1 MLHPDRAMKRSQ
13 ERFIMTHSPL
23 RRRGLALAAGA
34 GVAALLLTGCVAS
47 ERDDSAD
54 DGGGSDVDT
63 TFVFAASS
71 DPASLDPSLAQ
82 DGETFRVSR
91 QIFEGL
97 VGTEPGTADPAPLLA
112 EEWES
117 SEDGMSHTFT
127 LKQDVTFHD
136 GTPFNAEAVCF
147 NFDRWYNWTG
157 VLASEAVGYYY
168 NKLFKGYASNPDDAV
183 YKSCTTDGD
192 DKVTIELNKPFAG
205 FVASLSLPAF
215 AMQSPSALEEFSADE
230 VGGTAEAPVLSEYAQ
245 GHPVGTGP
253 FQFDSWAPGEN
264 VTLTAYS
271 DYWGEQGQIEEVIF
285 RVIGDPTARRQAL
298 EAGDIDGYDLVGPAD
313 TQALEDKGFT
323 MVSRPPFTVLYL
335 AFNQAVPELQDL
347 GVRQALSY
355 AIDKDALIK
364 QVLPEG
370 TEKAT
375 QFVPPVV
382 NGYNE
387 GVTTYDYDPDMAK
400 SLLED
405 AGYTA
410 DNPLSLTFNYP
421 VNVSRP
427 YMPDPEQIFT
437 VLARQ
442 LEEVGVQITPET
454 DAWNPD
460 YLEKITATPDHG
472 IHLLG
477 WTGDYNDTDNFV
489 GVFFGQQSSEWGF
502 DNPELF
508 TALSEARGVSSIDE
522 QTPLY
527 EAINEQVAQFIPG
540 VPIAHPAPT
549 LAFDERVESYPA
561 SPVNDE
567 VFTDI
572 VLTK

>member
-1 MLHPDRAMKRSQ
+1 MHHTSM
-13 ERFIMTHSPL
+13 
-23 RRRGLALAAGA
+23 RRRGLIAVTGTAIAAMLLA
-34 GVAALLLTGCVAS
+34 GCVAS
-47 ERDDSAD
+47 DRGDDSGDAE
-54 DGGGSDVDT
+54 GDVDS

-71 DPASLDPSLAQ
+71 DPASLDPAFAQ

-112 EEWES
+112 ESWEP
-117 SEDGMSHTFT
+117 SEDNLSYTFT
-127 LKQDVTFHD
+127 LKEDVTFQD
-136 GTPFNAEAVCF
+136 GTPFNAEAVCV

-157 VLASEAVGYYY
+157 LAASEAFGYYY
-168 NKLFKGYASNPDDAV
+168 NKLFHGYASNPADAV
-183 YKSCTTDGD
+183 YKSCTPDGD
-192 DKVTIELNKPFAG
+192 YSVTVELNKPFAG
-205 FVASLSLPAF
+205 FIPALSLPAF
-215 AMQSPSALEEFSADE
+215 AMQSPAAMQEFAADE
-230 VGGTAEAPVLSEYAQ
+230 VGGSAEAPALSEYAM

-253 FQFDSWAPGEN
+253 FQFEEWAPGEQ
-264 VTLTAYS
+264 VTLKSYP
-271 DYWGEQGQIEEVIF
+271 DYWGEKGQIEEIIF
-285 RVIGDPTARRQAL
+285 RTIDDPTARRQSL

-313 TQALEDKGFT
+313 TAALEEDGFT
-323 MVSRPPFTVLYL
+323 MVPRPPFTILYL
-335 AFNQAVPELQDL
+335 AFNQQIPELQDPK
-347 GVRQALSY
+347 VREALSY
-355 AIDKDALIK
+355 AIDKDALIS

-370 TEKAT
+370 TQKAT
-375 QFVPPVV
+375 QFIPEVV

-387 GVTTYDYDPDMAK
+387 DVTTYEYDVDKAK
-400 SLLED
+400 ALLAE
-405 AGYTA
+405 AGY
-410 DNPLSLTFNYP
+410 DESNPLKLDFNYP

-437 VLARQ
+437 VLSSQ
-442 LEEVGVQITPET
+442 LAEAGVETTPVSEEWVE
-454 DAWNPD
+454 
-460 YLEKITATPDHG
+460 YLDRTTGTSNHG

-489 GVFFGQQSSEWGF
+489 GVFFGAQSSEWGF

-508 TALSEARGVSSIDE
+508 SALAEARGVADLDE

-527 EAINEQVAQFIPG
+527 EDINEMVAEFIPG
-540 VPIAHPAPT
+540 VPLAHPAPT
-549 LAFDERVESYPA
+549 LAFDSRVESYPA

>member
-1 MLHPDRAMKRSQ
+1 MH
-13 ERFIMTHSPL
+13 HSIT
-23 RRRGLALAAGA
+23 RRRGLIAVSGAALAAL
-34 GVAALLLTGCVAS
+34 VLSGCVAS
-47 ERDDSAD
+47 QRGDG
-54 DGGGSDVDT
+54 DGGGSGDVDG

-71 DPASLDPSLAQ
+71 DPASLDPAFAQ

-112 EEWES
+112 EKWES

-127 LKQDVTFHD
+127 LKEGVTFHD
-136 GTPFNAEAVCF
+136 GTPFNAEAVCA

-157 VLASEAVGYYY
+157 LAASEALGYYY
-168 NKLFKGYASNPDDAV
+168 NKLFKGYASDPANAV
-183 YKSCTTDGD
+183 YKSCTPDGD
-192 DKVTIELNKPFAG
+192 YSVTIDLNKPFAG

-215 AMQSPSALEEFSADE
+215 GMQSPSAMAEFGADD
-230 VGGTAEAPVLSEYAQ
+230 VSGTAEAPVLSEYAM

-253 FQFDSWAPGEN
+253 YQFEEWAPGEQ
-264 VTLTAYS
+264 VTLKAYG
-271 DYWGEQGQIEEVIF
+271 DYWGEAGQIDEIIF
-285 RVIGDPTARRQAL
+285 RTIDDPTARRQAL
-298 EAGDIDGYDLVGPAD
+298 ESGSIDGYDLVGPAD
-313 TQALEDKGFT
+313 TKALEDDGFT

-335 AFNQAVPELQDL
+335 AFNQALPELQDPK
-347 GVRQALSY
+347 VREALSY
-355 AIDKDALIK
+355 AIDKDALIS

-370 TEKAT
+370 TEKAIE
-375 QFVPPVV
+375 FVPDTV
-382 NGYNE
+382 NGYNPD
-387 GVTTYDYDPDMAK
+387 VTTYDYDPEKAK
-400 SLLED
+400 ALLAE
-405 AGYTA
+405 AGYTEA
-410 DNPLSLTFNYP
+410 NPLALDFNYP

-437 VLARQ
+437 VLSSQ
-442 LEEVGVQITPET
+442 LADVGVETTPVSQEWGEYLDRITGT
-454 DAWNPD
+454 S
-460 YLEKITATPDHG
+460 DHG

-489 GVFFGQQSSEWGF
+489 GVFFGQQSAEWGF

-508 TALSEARGVSSIDE
+508 QKLTEARGVPSLED
-522 QTPLY
+522 QTALY
-527 EAINEQVAQFIPG
+527 EDINEMVAEFIPG
-540 VPIAHPAPT
+540 VPLAHPAPT
-549 LAFDERVESYPA
+549 LAFDSRVKSYPA

>member
-1 MLHPDRAMKRSQ
+1 MVAV
-13 ERFIMTHSPL
+13 T
-23 RRRGLALAAGA
+23 GATLAALVLA
-34 GVAALLLTGCVAS
+34 GCVAS
-47 ERDDSAD
+47 DRGDDSGEGA
-54 DGGGSDVDT
+54 GDVDG

-71 DPASLDPSLAQ
+71 DPASLDPAFAQ

-91 QIFEGL
+91 QMFEGL

-112 EEWES
+112 ESWES

-127 LKQDVTFHD
+127 LKEGVTFHD

-147 NFDRWYNWTG
+147 NFDRWFNWTG
-157 VLASEAVGYYY
+157 LAASEAFGYYY
-168 NKLFKGYASNPDDAV
+168 NKLFKGYASNPADAV
-183 YKSCTTDGD
+183 YKSCAADGD
-192 DKVTIELNKPFAG
+192 TSVTIELNKPFAG
-205 FVASLSLPAF
+205 FIPSLSLPSF
-215 AMQSPSALEEFSADE
+215 GMQSPSALEEFGADE
-230 VGGTAEAPVLSEYAQ
+230 VAGSAEAPQLSEYAM
-245 GHPVGTGP
+245 GNPVGTGP
-253 FQFDSWAPGEN
+253 YQFDEWAPGEQI
-264 VTLTAYS
+264 TLTAYD
-271 DYWGEQGQIEEVIF
+271 DYWGEKGQVDEIIF
-285 RVIGDPTARRQAL
+285 RTIDDPTARRQAL
-298 EAGDIDGYDLVGPAD
+298 ESGSIDGYDLVGPAD
-313 TQALEDKGFT
+313 TKALEDDGFT
-323 MVSRPPFTVLYL
+323 MVSRPPFTILYL
-335 AFNQAVPELQDL
+335 AFNQAVPELQDPK
-347 GVRQALSY
+347 VREALSY
-355 AIDKDALIK
+355 AIDKDALIT

-382 NGYNE
+382 NGYND
-387 GVTTYDYDPDMAK
+387 GVTTYDFDQEKAK
-400 SLLED
+400 SLLAE
-405 AGYTA
+405 AGYTEA
-410 DNPLSLTFNYP
+410 NPLKLTFNYP

-437 VLARQ
+437 VLSTQ
-442 LEEVGVQITPET
+442 LAEVGVETTPVSEE
-454 DAWNPD
+454 WVE
-460 YLEKITATPDHG
+460 YLDRTTGTADHG

-508 TALSEARGVSSIDE
+508 QKLTEARGVASLEE

-527 EAINEQVAQFIPG
+527 EEINEDVAQFIPG
-540 VPIAHPAPT
+540 VPLAHPAPT
-549 LAFDERVESYPA
+549 LAFDPRVESYPA